1 MTKHIPTKSLQTK
14 SLPTNSLNA
23 PLSRRQMMIGVAG
36 LTFAVALSGRAAR
49 AATLAAEKTGKALS
63 PWVSIAPDGTITIM
77 SAATE
82 MGQGSMTSLPLII
95 AEELD
100 ADWSKVRIVPAPPI
114 EAIYGNPGFQGM
126 MYTAGSNA
134 VTSYYRPLRTFGAQ
148 VRRVLLDNAARKL
161 GVPVEELTTEPSMV
175 VHAKSGRKLGYGDIA
190 AIADVPAK
198 PPEIKPE
205 ELKKASQFRLI
216 GKDVMRAELPGKVDG
231 SARYAIDVH
240 VPNMLYGAVLRAPV
254 EGSVPDKIDDAKAK
268 VIAGA
273 VKIVRL
279 PYGVGVLADTPW
291 AAFEAR
297 QALTQSVT
305 WTRTGTA
312 WGFDSD
318 KGLERFA
325 ADAKNPA
332 RGATEWS
339 KIGDPR
345 GQLPKAASTMEADY
359 RCDYA
364 YHAQM
369 EPLNAIASVSP
380 AGDAVEIWAGTQSQ
394 TTATEAP
401 AKILGIAKDKV
412 KLHDMLMGG
421 GFGRRGNRDVD
432 FIIDA
437 VLMSKEAGRPVK
449 VIWTREDDV
458 HNGRFRPISAHSLK
472 AGFDAS
478 GKLTAWHHRIAVD
491 RVGAYMDPVRYQA
504 AGGKDFIAM
513 LGADL
518 KGYDVPHQLV
528 EQLYRDTG
536 VRTNPLRGISFL
548 ANRFATEA
556 FVDEIARKQGKDP
569 VAYHL
574 ELLKDTPRA
583 VTAVKRVAEMAEWG
597 KKRDGRAL
605 GFAYLDYS
613 GSQVAG
619 IAEVSLDRAS
629 GVIKVHNFW
638 CTIDCG
644 VAVQPDN
651 VIAQQ
656 ESSIIYGL
664 GVALDRAHHHQER
677 RGRAEQLLRLSRAA
691 HEGRAADAHRGDR
704 DRQPSDR
711 RRSDGDA
718 AGRAG
723 DRRRGRGAHG
733 RAPAPYP
740 VHARAGQEGA
750 GLARSAASPRGRVRC
765 DASRRVGRPMSQSK
779 NSQGETS
786 CDE

>member
-1 MTKHIPTKSLQTK
+1 MTKHVQLSKLA
-14 SLPTNSLNA
+14 A
-23 PLSRRQMMIGVAG
+23 PLSRRQVMVGAAG
-36 LTFAVALSGRAAR
+36 LTFAVALSGKAAS
-49 AATLAAEKTGKALS
+49 AATTATQASGNALS

-82 MGQGSMTSLPLII
+82 MGQGSMTSLPLVL

-100 ADWSKVRIVPAPPI
+100 ADWSKVRVVPAPPV

-126 MYTAGSNA
+126 MYTASSNA
-134 VTSYYRPLRTFGAQ
+134 VTSYYQPLRIFGAQ
-148 VRRVLLDNAARKL
+148 VRRVLLDNAAHKL
-161 GVPVEELTTEPSMV
+161 GVPVDELTTEPSTV
-175 VHAKSGRKLGYGDIA
+175 VHAKSGRRLGYGEIA
-190 AIADVPAK
+190 AFAQVPAK
-198 PPEIKPE
+198 APEIKPD
-205 ELKKASQFRLI
+205 ELKKKSQFRLI
-216 GKDVMRAELPGKVDG
+216 GKDVTRVELPGKVNG
-231 SARYAIDVH
+231 TARYSIDVQ

-254 EGSVPDKIDDAKAK
+254 EGSVPDKINDEKAK

-279 PYGVGVLADTPW
+279 PYGVGVLAETPW

-297 QALTQSVT
+297 QALTNAVT

-318 KGLERFA
+318 KGIERFA

-339 KIGDPR
+339 RVGDLR
-345 GQLPKAASTMEADY
+345 GAMPKAASTMEAEY

-394 TTATEAP
+394 TTACEAP
-401 AKILGIAKDKV
+401 AKLLGISRDKV

-437 VLMSKEAGRPVK
+437 VLLSQQAGRPVK
-449 VIWTREDDV
+449 VMWTREDDV
-458 HNGRFRPISAHSLK
+458 HNGRFRPLSAHWLK

-491 RVGAYMDPVRYQA
+491 RVGPFMDPVRYQA
-504 AGGKDFIAM
+504 SGGRDVIAM
-513 LGADL
+513 LGSDL
-518 KGYDVPHQLV
+518 RGYDVPHQLV

-548 ANRFATEA
+548 ANKFATES
-556 FVDEIARKQGKDP
+556 FVDEIARKRSIDP

-583 VTAVKRVAEMAEWG
+583 VKAVQRVAEMAEWG
-597 KKRDGRAL
+597 RKRDGRGL
-605 GFAYLDYS
+605 GFAFIDYA

-619 IAEVSLDRAS
+619 IAEISLDRAS
-629 GVIKVHNFW
+629 GSIKVHDFW

-651 VIAQQ
+651 VAAQS
-656 ESSIIYGL
+656 ESSIVYGL
-664 GVALDRAHHHQER
+664 GLALTETISIRNGAV
-677 RGRAEQLLRLSRAA
+677 EQSNFYDYRVPRMNEVPQMHVEVLVTDN
-691 HEGRAADAHRGDR
+691 HPTG
-704 DRQPSDR
+704 
-711 RRSDGDA
+711 
-718 AGRAG
+718 AGQMATPLV
-723 DRRRGRGAHG
+723 
-733 RAPAPYP
+733 APAIASA
-740 VHARAGQEGA
+740 VA
-750 GLARSAASPRGRVRC
+750 GLTGVRLRHTPFTPDRVKQ
-765 DASRRVGRPMSQSK
+765 ALG
-779 NSQGETS
+779 
-786 CDE
+786 

>member
-1 MTKHIPTKSLQTK
+1 MTQQFRIASSTK
-14 SLPTNSLNA
+14 
-23 PLSRRQMMIGVAG
+23 LSRRQVMIGAAG
-36 LTFAVALSGRAAR
+36 LSFAIALDGPVAR
-49 AATLAAEKTGKALS
+49 AATLASERAGKPFS

-114 EAIYGNPGFQGM
+114 EAVYGNPGFQGM

-134 VTSYYRPLRTFGAQ
+134 VTSYYTPLRRFGAQ

-161 GVPVEELTTEPSMV
+161 GVPVDELTTEPSAV
-175 VHAKSGRKLGYGDIA
+175 VHTKSERKLSYGEIVAFADIPEKA
-190 AIADVPAK
+190 
-198 PPEIKPE
+198 PEIKPE
-205 ELKKASQFRLI
+205 QLKNPKEFRLI
-216 GKDVMRAELPGKVDG
+216 TKDVMRIELPSKVNG
-231 SARYAIDVH
+231 TARYSIDVQ
-240 VPNMLYGAVLRAPV
+240 VPNMLYASVLRAPV

-268 VIAGA
+268 AIPGV
-273 VKIVRL
+273 VRIVRL
-279 PYGVGVLADTPW
+279 PYGVGVLAEAPW

-318 KGLERFA
+318 KGIERFA
-325 ADAKNPA
+325 ADARNPA

-339 KIGDPR
+339 KIGDLR
-345 GQLPKAASTMEADY
+345 GAMPKAASMQEAEY

-380 AGDAVEIWAGTQSQ
+380 SGDSVEIWAGTQSQ

-401 AKILGIAKDKV
+401 SKILGIPKDKV

-449 VIWTREDDV
+449 VMWTREDDV
-458 HNGRFRPISAHSLK
+458 HNGRFRPISAHALK
-472 AGFDAS
+472 AGFDPS

-491 RVGAYMDPVRYQA
+491 RVGPFMDPVRYQMT
-504 AGGKDFIAM
+504 GGKDVIAM
-513 LGADL
+513 AGADL
-518 KGYDVPHQLV
+518 TGYDVPNQLV
-528 EQLYRDTG
+528 EQLYRDSG
-536 VRTNPLRGISFL
+536 VRTNPLRGIAFL
-548 ANRFATEA
+548 ANRFATES
-556 FVDEIARKQGKDP
+556 FVDEIARQRGADP

-574 ELLKDTPRA
+574 ELLKNTPRA
-583 VTAVKRVAEMAEWG
+583 IKAVERVAQMAEWG

-619 IAEVSLDRAS
+619 IAEISVDRAN
-629 GVIKVHNFW
+629 GKIKVHNFW

-651 VIAQQ
+651 VVAQQ
-656 ESSIIYGL
+656 ESSIVYGL
-664 GVALDRAHHHQER
+664 GVALTEVITIKNGQV
-677 RGRAEQLLRLSRAA
+677 EQNNFYDYHVPRM
-691 HEGRAADAHRGDR
+691 
-704 DRQPSDR
+704 SDIPAIHIEVIQTNNHPT
-711 RRSDGDA
+711 G
-718 AGRAG
+718 AGQMATPLV
-723 DRRRGRGAHG
+723 
-733 RAPAPYP
+733 APAIS
-740 VHARAGQEGA
+740 
-750 GLARSAASPRGRVRC
+750 SAFAELTGKRLRHSPFTPERVK
-765 DASRRVGRPMSQSK
+765 AALG
-779 NSQGETS
+779 
-786 CDE
+786 

>member
-1 MTKHIPTKSLQTK
+1 MTQHIGMDTP
-14 SLPTNSLNA
+14 A
-23 PLSRRQMMIGVAG
+23 AALSRRQVMMGAAG
-36 LTFAVALSGRAAR
+36 LSFAVMLDGPLAR
-49 AATLAAEKTGKALS
+49 AATLASERTGRAIS
-63 PWVSIAPDGTITIM
+63 PWVSIASDGTITIM
-77 SAATE
+77 SPATE

-100 ADWSKVRIVPAPPI
+100 ADWSKVKIVPAPAI

-134 VTSYYRPLRTFGAQ
+134 VTSYYTPLRTFGAQ
-148 VRRVLLDNAARKL
+148 VRKVLLDNAARKW
-161 GVPVEELTTEPSMV
+161 GVAVEELATEPSAV
-175 VHAKSGRKLGYGDIA
+175 VHAKSGRRLSYGDIA
-190 AIADVPAK
+190 ATAEIPEKA
-198 PPEIKPE
+198 PEIKPDA
-205 ELKKASQFRLI
+205 LKSPKNFRLI
-216 GKDVMRAELPGKVDG
+216 GKDVMRVDLPGKVNG
-231 SARYAIDVH
+231 TARYAIDMQ
-240 VPNMLYGAVLRAPV
+240 VPNMLYAAVLRAPV
-254 EGSVPDKIDDAKAK
+254 EGSVPDKIDEAKAK
-268 VIAGA
+268 A
-273 VKIVRL
+273 VGGVVRIVRM
-279 PYGVGVLADTPW
+279 PYGVGVLAETPW
-291 AAFEAR
+291 AAFEAQ
-297 QALTQSVT
+297 QALTGSVT

-312 WGFDSD
+312 WGFDSA
-318 KGLERFA
+318 KGIERFA

-339 KIGDPR
+339 RIGDVR
-345 GQLPKAASTMEADY
+345 GQMPKAASTFDAEY

-369 EPLNAIASVSP
+369 EPLNAVASVSP
-380 AGDAVEIWAGTQSQ
+380 AGDSVEIWAGTQSQ

-401 AKILGIAKDKV
+401 AKLLGIPREKV

-437 VLMSKEAGRPVK
+437 VFLSKEAGRPVK
-449 VIWTREDDV
+449 VMWTREDDI
-458 HNGRFRPISAHSLK
+458 HNGRFRPISAHALK
-472 AGFDAS
+472 AGFDQS

-513 LGADL
+513 QGADL

-556 FVDEIARKQGKDP
+556 FIDEIARKRGIDP
-569 VAYHL
+569 VTYHL

-583 VTAVKRVAEMAEWG
+583 VKAVQRVVEMAQWG
-597 KKRDGRAL
+597 KKREGRAL

-619 IAEVSLDRAS
+619 IAEISLNRGS
-629 GVIKVHNFW
+629 GEIKVHDFW

-651 VIAQQ
+651 VVAQT
-656 ESSIIYGL
+656 ESSIVYGL
-664 GVALDRAHHHQER
+664 GVALTELITIKD
-677 RGRAEQLLRLSRAA
+677 GIVEQNNFYDYHVPRMKDVPAM
-691 HEGRAADAHRGDR
+691 HIEVIQTDNHPTG
-704 DRQPSDR
+704 
-711 RRSDGDA
+711 
-718 AGRAG
+718 AGQMATPLI
-723 DRRRGRGAHG
+723 
-733 RAPAPYP
+733 APA
-740 VHARAGQEGA
+740 VAGAFAELTGKR
-750 GLARSAASPRGRVRC
+750 LRHTPFTPERVKAALG
-765 DASRRVGRPMSQSK
+765 
-779 NSQGETS
+779 
-786 CDE
+786 

>member
-1 MTKHIPTKSLQTK
+1 MTQHVAIEK
-14 SLPTNSLNA
+14 LNA
-23 PLSRRQMMIGVAG
+23 FLLSRRQVMVGAAG
-36 LTFAVALSGRAAR
+36 LSFAIALGVDRRAVGAVLGSDR
-49 AATLAAEKTGKALS
+49 SGKALS
-63 PWVSIAPDGTITIM
+63 PWVSIADDGTITIM

-100 ADWSKVRIVPAPPI
+100 ADWSKVRVVPAPPI
-114 EAIYGNPGFQGM
+114 DAIYGNPGFGGM
-126 MYTAGSNA
+126 MYTAASNA
-134 VTSYYRPLRTFGAQ
+134 VTSYYRPLRVFGAQ
-148 VRRVLLDNAARKL
+148 VRRVLIDNAAKKL
-161 GVPVEELTTEPSMV
+161 GVPAEELTTEPSVV
-175 VHAKSGRKLGYGDIA
+175 VHAKSGRKLSYGEIA
-190 AIADVPAK
+190 AFAELPDK
-198 PPEIKPE
+198 PPEVKPE
-205 ELKKASQFRLI
+205 ALKKPSEFRLI
-216 GKDVMRAELPGKVDG
+216 GKDVQRVDLPGKVNG
-231 SARYAIDVH
+231 SARYSIDVQ

-273 VKIVRL
+273 VRIIRL
-279 PYGVGVLADTPW
+279 PYGVGVLAETPW

-297 QALTQSVT
+297 RALAVT
-305 WTRTGTA
+305 WSRTGTA

-318 KGLERFA
+318 KGMERFA

-345 GQLPKAASTMEADY
+345 GEMPKASSTVEAEY

-380 AGDAVEIWAGTQSQ
+380 SGDAVEIWAGTQSQ
-394 TTATEAP
+394 SIATEAP
-401 AKILGIAKDKV
+401 AKLLGITRDKV

-437 VLMSKEAGRPVK
+437 VLLSKEAGRPVK
-449 VIWTREDDV
+449 VMWTREDDV

-472 AGFDAS
+472 AGLDPS

-491 RVGAYMDPVRYQA
+491 RVGPYMDPVRYQQS
-504 AGGKDFIAM
+504 GGKDFIAM

-518 KGYDVPHQLV
+518 RGYDVPHQLV

-536 VRTNPLRGISFL
+536 VRTNPLRGISFT
-548 ANRFATEA
+548 ANRFATET
-556 FVDEIARKQGKDP
+556 FVDEIAVKRGIDP
-569 VAYHL
+569 VKFRL
-574 ELLKDTPRA
+574 ELLKNTPRA
-583 VTAVKRVAEMAEWG
+583 IKVVERVAEMANWG
-597 KKRDGRAL
+597 KKRDGRGL

-619 IAEVSLDRAS
+619 IAEVSLDRGS
-629 GVIKVHNFW
+629 GQIKVHNFW

-651 VIAQQ
+651 VVAQT
-656 ESSIIYGL
+656 ESSIVYGVGL
-664 GVALDRAHHHQER
+664 SLTELISIKNGVV
-677 RGRAEQLLRLSRAA
+677 EQSNFYDYRVPRMNEVPAMHVEVIATDNHPTGVGQMATPLI
-691 HEGRAADAHRGDR
+691 
-704 DRQPSDR
+704 
-711 RRSDGDA
+711 
-718 AGRAG
+718 
-723 DRRRGRGAHG
+723 
-733 RAPAPYP
+733 APAIS
-740 VHARAGQEGA
+740 GA
-750 GLARSAASPRGRVRC
+750 VMQLTGVRLRHTPFTPERVKAALS
-765 DASRRVGRPMSQSK
+765 
-779 NSQGETS
+779 
-786 CDE
+786 